1 MRVILGAAIFGGILA
16 LGACTGKPSLE
27 DRALSEMELNLEEF
41 FTGDLVAYGQFQDI
55 FGTVR
60 NRFEVQI
67 KGTWDGQVLTLVED
81 FVYDDAS
88 TEQRIWSLRKT
99 RGEKDEQ
106 TWVGTAPGVIGE
118 ARGVESG
125 DAFNWQYTIDLPT
138 GEGETTRVRFD
149 DWMWLL
155 SDDRLLNKAYMK
167 RYGLDIGDVVI
178 TFEKL

>member
-1 MRVILGAAIFGGILA
+1 MRNILGAVLIGGTLVLA
-16 LGACTGKPSLE
+16 GCTGKPSLE
-27 DRALSEMELNLEEF
+27 DPALSEMELNLEEF

-99 RGEKDEQ
+99 GAQ

-118 ARGVESG
+118 AQGVESG

-138 GEGETTRVRFD
+138 GEGETTRVSFD

-155 SDDRLLNKAYMK
+155 SEDRLLNKAYMK